1 MSVDQSTRGGVLPAL
16 NLPVRLR
23 LILASF
29 LMLFLELA
37 LIRWSGANIVHL
49 GYFTNFVLLGSFLG
63 FGLGFLRAREGRPLP
78 WYSPIATA
86 LFVLLVTV
94 NPVSVQPTSDD
105 VVFWTSLGL
114 DGPPAWVT
122 LPVVFAFSAVIAAGP
137 AELAAACFRQLP
149 RLEAYRYDL
158 IGSLLGTLG
167 FTALAFLRAP
177 SVVWGVVVAVVFVVL
192 MWSSV
197 RVVVPVAVSMVLL
210 VALLAIESLGAGIS
224 WSPYY
229 KVKTASVGADTRID
243 VNGIPHQA
251 VTTAE
256 RREAAER
263 QYTLP
268 YERATVPAA
277 PKVLIVGAGSGND
290 VAIALRRGAGSVDAV
305 EIDPRIQ
312 QIGEEIHPDRPYD
325 DPRVTV
331 HIDDGRSYLERTDR
345 KYDLVLF
352 ALPDSLTLV
361 SGASSLRLESYLFT
375 REAMEAA
382 RERLAPG
389 GAFAMYNFYREDWI
403 VDRLARTMWEAF
415 GHEPCVDVVG
425 GANQAVLVAGLTPE
439 DQTCVPGS
447 TEVVGARIASAPAAT
462 VDDWPFLYVK
472 DRGIP
477 AFYLGV
483 LLIILLGSV
492 VSVRAVG
499 GPLRPMRPYAD
510 LFCLGAAFLLLET
523 RAVTGF
529 ALYFGT
535 TWVVNA
541 IVFAGVLLA
550 VLLAV
555 EITRRFPTPNLPV
568 MYALLAA
575 SLALAWLVPVDWIL
589 GLPLELRLV
598 VSVSLAFAPIFCANV
613 VFAKRFA
620 DTANATAAFGANLL
634 GAVLGGCL
642 EYLSLLVGHRGLLL
656 IAGSLYLFAFAL
668 MPDRDREGAPSRPA
682 SLSS

>member
-1 MSVDQSTRGGVLPAL
+1 MASVGVPLGTQI
-16 NLPVRLR
+16 PVRTR
-23 LILASF
+23 LVLASF

-63 FGLGFLRAREGRPLP
+63 FGIGFLRSRADRPLP
-78 WYSPIATA
+78 WYSPVATA

-94 NPVSVQPTSDD
+94 SPVSVQPTGDD
-105 VVFWTSLGL
+105 VVFWTSLGVE
-114 DGPPAWVT
+114 GPPAWIT
-122 LPVVFAFSAVIAAGP
+122 LPLVFAFAAVICAGP
-137 AELAAACFRQLP
+137 AELAAACFRELP
-149 RLEAYRYDL
+149 RLDAYRYDL

-177 SVVWGVVVAVVFVVL
+177 SVVWGVIVAVMFVVL
-192 MWSSV
+192 MARPV
-197 RVVVPVAVSMVLL
+197 KVVVPVAASMVVL
-210 VALLAIESLGAGIS
+210 VALLTIESLGAGIS

-229 KVKTASVGADTRID
+229 KVKTDLVGTDTRIS

-251 VTTAE
+251 ITTAE
-256 RREAAER
+256 RRESAER

-268 YERATVPAA
+268 YERAQLP
-277 PKVLIVGAGSGND
+277 PNPRVLIVGAGSGND
-290 VAIALRRGAGSVDAV
+290 VAISLRRGAASVDAV

-312 QIGEEIHPDRPYD
+312 QIGEQVHPDRPYD
-325 DPRVTV
+325 DERVTV
-331 HIDDGRSYLERTDR
+331 HVDDGRSFLERTDDE
-345 KYDLVLF
+345 YDLVLF

-382 RERLAPG
+382 RDRLAPG

-403 VDRLARTMWEAF
+403 VDRLARTLGEAF
-415 GHEPCVDVVG
+415 DHVPCVDVVG
-425 GANQAVLVAGLTPE
+425 GANQAVLVAGLTPA
-439 DQTCVPGS
+439 DQTCTTNGDDAVI
-447 TEVVGARIASAPAAT
+447 ARIANSPDAT

-472 DRGIP
+472 ERGIP

-483 LLIILLGSV
+483 LLIILIGSV
-492 VSVRAVG
+492 GAVRVVG
-499 GPLRPMRPYAD
+499 GPIKPMRPYAD

-541 IVFAGVLLA
+541 IVFAGVLVA

-555 EITRRFPTPNLPV
+555 EFTRRFPTPRLPV

-575 SLALAWLVPVDWIL
+575 SLALAWLVPVQWIL

-598 VSVSLAFAPIFCANV
+598 VSVALAFTPIFCANI

-642 EYLSLLVGHRGLLL
+642 EYLSLIVGHRGLLL
-656 IAGSLYLFAFAL
+656 IAASLYLFAFAF
-668 MPDRDREGAPSRPA
+668 MPTKDRESDGAPAPA
-682 SLSS
+682 GAANS